1 MPFIT
6 DKQTMDDLHI
16 FGRQG
21 SGSIYSLFN
30 CTATAKGALLLE
42 EMFRY
47 PLSEQAAINQR
58 SAAIHSLAKQQ
69 TVFPFKAEWI
79 DYAEQY
85 LDNTDL
91 KSRQLETKQSVS
103 ARLNGLVAGM
113 DATYKVISN
122 GVKGLIEIIRHLHVF
137 LDTQVLQETREMKD
151 LIEGVFIHLVK
162 ENVERSFTREEMLG
176 LDKFLRF
183 GQEQNV
189 RKVLDYIY
197 ALDVHIAVAQA
208 AVRHGFGFADA
219 LPANGPELRI
229 TGMYHPWVSSPV
241 TNDLTMAPDSNVIFL
256 TGGNMAGKSTF
267 MKSLGVN
274 LYLAHMGFPVAAQQ
288 MEFRVLDGIYT
299 TINLPDNLGI
309 GASHFY
315 AEVLRLKKIAEKLR
329 VSKNMLIIFDELFRG
344 TNVKDAYDATV
355 AVTTAFAKK
364 QSSLFVISTHIIE
377 AGPVLESQCDNIRF
391 KYLPATMKD
400 GAPVYTYKL
409 EAGITAD
416 RHGMVI
422 INNEGIL
429 DILNNGEGKTN

>member
-1 MPFIT
+1 
-6 DKQTMDDLHI
+6 MDDLHI
-16 FGRQG
+16 FGKQG

-30 CTATAKGALLLE
+30 RTATAKGALLLE
-42 EMFRY
+42 DMFRY
-47 PLSEQAAINQR
+47 PLSEQAVINQR
-58 SAAIHSLAKQQ
+58 SGIIRSLVSRQ

-91 KSRQLETKQSVS
+91 RSRQLDTKQSVS
-103 ARLNGLVAGM
+103 AWLNGLVAGM
-113 DATYKVISN
+113 DATYKVVYN
-122 GVKGLIEIIRHLHVF
+122 GVKGIIEIIQQLDVF
-137 LDTQVLQETREMKD
+137 LHAQTDKDVSPETLEMKS
-151 LIEGVFIHLVK
+151 LVEGVFMHLLK
-162 ENVERSFTREEMLG
+162 ENADRAFTREEILV

-183 GQEQNV
+183 GQEQSV
-189 RKVLDYIY
+189 RKVLDHIY
-197 ALDVHIAVAQA
+197 GLDVHIAVAQVA
-208 AVRHGFGFADA
+208 MAHGFGFADA
-219 LPANGPELRI
+219 LPANGPGLQI
-229 TGMYHPWVSSPV
+229 TGMYHPRVSSPV
-241 TNDLTMAPDSNVIFL
+241 PNDLAVDPDSNVIFL
-256 TGGNMAGKSTF
+256 TGVNMAGKSTF

-288 MEFRVLDGIYT
+288 MQFPVLDGIYT
-299 TINLPDNLGI
+299 TINLPDNLGM

-329 VSKNMLIIFDELFRG
+329 SSKNMLIIFDELFRG

-355 AVTTAFAKK
+355 AVTAAFAKK
-364 QSSLFVISTHIIE
+364 RRSLFVISTHIIE
-377 AGPVLESQCDNIRF
+377 AGPVLAAQCDNIRF

-400 GAPVYTYKL
+400 GAPEYTYTL
-409 EAGITAD
+409 ETGITAD